1 METQN
6 VETQNVETQNVE
18 TQNVE
23 TQNVETQNVET
34 QNVEIEKEISMS
46 INSDITRE
54 EMKWNENIESFLLE
68 ISQRCKEKSNK
79 QQNCYKKNKILYLL
93 ITIPSVM
100 IPIITSTLESNVLQG
115 HPYVV
120 TYLILLSGLLSGVN
134 SIFNFNTRFFNNSI
148 YDDKYSELASEIELE
163 LIKDRNVRRQSD
175 VFLQKISDDFNRI
188 NENAPKS

>member
-1 METQN
+1 
-6 VETQNVETQNVE
+6 
-18 TQNVE
+18 
-23 TQNVETQNVET
+23 
-34 QNVEIEKEISMS
+34 
-46 INSDITRE
+46 
-54 EMKWNENIESFLLE
+54 
-68 ISQRCKEKSNK
+68 
-79 QQNCYKKNKILYLL
+79 
-93 ITIPSVM
+93 M